1 MKNFEFYNPTR
12 IIFGKGTIEKL
23 RDHLP
28 AGVKVMLCY
37 GGGSIKRNGVYDQV
51 MNAIE
56 NWEVV
61 EFGGIEANPEYD
73 TLLKAIE
80 WGKAEGVGFI
90 LAVGGGSVIDG
101 AKLIAAAIPFSG
113 SPWDIVTEKYKVKIG
128 EPLPLG
134 TVLTLPATSSEM
146 NHSSVISHR
155 ESDQKLVW
163 RSEAMFPVFSIL
175 DPEVTYSL
183 PEKQIRNGIVD
194 AYIHVLEQYIT
205 YPMNAALQDR
215 QAEAILLT
223 LQDIAEG
230 ALQSPPDYDAR
241 ANLMWTVSNSLNK
254 LINKGVAED
263 WATHMIGHELTAFYG
278 LDHAESL
285 AVIIPHLYWY
295 KREQKHDKL
304 VQYGQRVWG
313 LAGEPEVIIKEAI
326 EKMRIFF
333 NEIGMPTTLTAY
345 EINPVEAAERIRVR
359 FEQRGTVLGEHKD
372 VTPEVVAEIV
382 MMSVSKKGKNKKRG
396 EEIE

>member
-1 MKNFEFYNPTR
+1 MKNFEYYNPTR
-12 IIFGKGTIEKL
+12 IIFGKGTIGKL
-23 RDHLP
+23 RDYLP
-28 AGVKVMLCY
+28 EGVKVMMCY
-37 GGGSIKRNGVYDQV
+37 GGGSIKGNGVYAQV

-56 NWEVV
+56 GWEVL
-61 EFGGIEANPEYD
+61 EFGGIEANPDYD
-73 TLLKAIE
+73 TLMEAIN
-80 WGKAEGVGFI
+80 WGRKEGVGFI

-113 SPWDIVTEKYKVKIG
+113 SPWEIVTENHKVRIG

-146 NHSSVISHR
+146 NHTSVISHR
-155 ESDQKLVW
+155 ASDQKLAW

-175 DPEVTYSL
+175 DPEVTFSL
-183 PEKQIRNGIVD
+183 PENQIRNGIVD

-205 YPMNAALQDR
+205 YPVNAALQDR
-215 QAEAILLT
+215 QAEALLLT
-223 LQDIAEG
+223 LQDIAQS

-241 ANLMWTVSNSLNK
+241 ASLMWTVSNALNK
-254 LINKGVAED
+254 LINKGVPED

-285 AVIIPHLYWY
+285 AVILPHLYWY

-313 LAGEPEVIIKEAI
+313 LKGGPEVIIKEAI
-326 EKMRIFF
+326 DKMRLFF
-333 NEIGMPTTLTAY
+333 NEIAMPTTLTAY
-345 EINPVEAAERIRVR
+345 EIDPVEAAERIRAR
-359 FEQRGTVLGEHKD
+359 FEERGTVLGEHKD

-382 MMSVSKKGKNKKRG
+382 KMSVSREG
-396 EEIE
+396 